1 MDCYLE
7 SLKGEEMIK
16 TEQERIFRRAMR
28 LKTGEEIEINFDK
41 ESELNSFRVLLYN
54 VRKKLQEY
62 SVLITKKDEK
72 TLVLKKGFKIKVSVK
87 KIDGKKNIVSS
98 SVEDER
104 MKAFEKE
111 KEEILKEGS
120 EMGWSLEMINELL
133 SAAMERITEEITV
146 GKEIEEG

>member
-87 KIDGKKNIVSS
+87 KIDGKKNIVFS

-104 MKAFEKE
+104 MKAFERRRRKF
-111 KEEILKEGS
+111 LKREVKWG
-120 EMGWSLEMINELL
+120 GVW
-133 SAAMERITEEITV
+133 
-146 GKEIEEG
+146 K

>member
-87 KIDGKKNIVSS
+87 KIDGKKNIVFS

-111 KEEILKEGS
+111 KEEILIVVS
-120 EMGWSLEMINELL
+120 
-133 SAAMERITEEITV
+133 
-146 GKEIEEG
+146 